1 MILAIET
8 TALCI
13 VFFLL
18 CFLGTGTDE
27 KNLKSYSSYPDEVQ
41 NRINEIAEYRGRCKE
56 RSKAAVFLLNFL
68 LFLLLFFI
76 LGLFIRD
83 SSFLQNFV
91 SLTIMGQSLN
101 AFDLLVIDLLWW
113 RNTKRIRFAK
123 IPEKELYRNPKKH
136 IWSFIRG
143 VAMYLIIAFADGYML
158 TLF

>member
-13 VFFLL
+13 VFFLS

-27 KNLKSYSSYPDEVQ
+27 KNLKSYSSYSEEDQ
-41 NRINEIAEYRGRCKE
+41 YLISEIAEYRGRYKDH
-56 RSKAAVFLLNFL
+56 SKASVFFLNCL
-68 LFLLLFFI
+68 LFVFLFFI
-76 LGLFIRD
+76 LGRFIRD

-113 RNTKRIRFAK
+113 RNTKRIRFTK

-143 VAMYLIIAFADGYML
+143 VAMYLIIALADGYIL